1 MLALDLAE
9 LLGLAVNLSGKIA
22 DTSIAAAA
30 LTSIR
35 GRGAGDRVGL
45 LGHQPRPGGRC
56 GADPDHRHRGSVDVP
71 GGPGLGVDVDEDAVT
86 HYRVTDVG

>member
-30 LTSIR
+30 LTSIAAAAPAIAWGFSVTNHALEADVVR
-35 GRGAGDRVGL
+35 TPITVTGAVSTCLADRAWAWTSTRTRSRTTG
-45 LGHQPRPGGRC
+45 
-56 GADPDHRHRGSVDVP
+56 
-71 GGPGLGVDVDEDAVT
+71 
-86 HYRVTDVG
+86 